1 MRPAVLGLHDA
12 QLAPHRGDDE
22 DGGVGGG
29 ERDVEL
35 IAVLLGPQLRL
46 VPADR
51 EVEGEEPAK
60 NINSLDNQTMVPTA
74 TMFGRVAGPCPGM
87 LGTGPAKAC
96 SGSPLHSPRAPL
108 CR

>member
-1 MRPAVLGLHDA
+1 MGLAVFGLVNA

-29 ERDVEL
+29 EGDVEL
-35 IAVLLGPQLRL
+35 SRALCPQLRL

-51 EVEGEEPAK
+51 EVEGEEAAK

-74 TMFGRVAGPCPGM
+74 TMLGRVAGPCPGM
-87 LGTGPAKAC
+87 LGTGPE
-96 SGSPLHSPRAPL
+96 GLF
-108 CR
+108 